1 LQHIGSFVEWLIGQL
16 RRPSNPNKSVP
27 IVTSVLAVLLK
38 ERWVLRAK
46 LAFKCLARRVMSV
59 LGVLLVLLKERWV
72 LRAKLGI

>member
-1 LQHIGSFVEWLIGQL
+1 M
-16 RRPSNPNKSVP
+16 P